1 MFQRE
6 VKQLEVSCEILF
18 CFLNVESLVGDC
30 FLFFVKLYRKVVS
43 IRVRTIVQLVTKYN
57 LLQPKFYHSPI
68 QIMLVLLGTL
78 FNTNYITLQQQCTT
92 YSLVSF
98 RYNKINNFFLTP
110 FVSFPIFC
118 ILFSFLIIRSCKCSR
133 FIFCRNHINSTRLHP
148 VLFAH
153 WLSCG

>member
-98 RYNKINNFFLTP
+98 RYNKINNFFFNP
-110 FVSFPIFC
+110 FCFFFLCLVFFF
-118 ILFSFLIIRSCKCSR
+118 LF
-133 FIFCRNHINSTRLHP
+133 
-148 VLFAH
+148 
-153 WLSCG
+153 